1 MKKEIAEIMALM
13 EGKDMTPFMLEKAE
27 VLLERKGANKEEAP
41 EVVEQLKRMA
51 SKDNLDAYKIIQI
64 MYIYD
69 KSYAWVIINKREE
82 VKC

>member
-1 MKKEIAEIMALM
+1 MKKEVAEIISFM

-27 VLLERKGANKEEAP
+27 ILLTQKGANKEEAP

-51 SKDNLDAYKIIQI
+51 DTDKVDAYKVIQI
-64 MYIYD
+64 MSIYD
-69 KSYAWVIINKREE
+69 KSYAWVIINKMEE